1 MSDYSWTNFF
11 EILLKFVWST
21 HIPSMAMTLDT
32 QMTLA
37 LFEELLMALRA
48 NDVDGYKSWLVLG
61 IEELGRDVLVRLS
74 LTGWCP
80 YWWKREGQAYW
91 E

>member
-1 MSDYSWTNFF
+1 
-11 EILLKFVWST
+11 
-21 HIPSMAMTLDT
+21 
-32 QMTLA
+32 MTLA
-37 LFEELLMALRA
+37 LFQELLMALRA

-80 YWWKREGQAYW
+80 YWWKREGQAYGLAAGS
-91 E
+91 EALTLVQGAQQIRAKIQAVQLLTNI

>member
-48 NDVDGYKSWLVLG
+48 NDVDGY
-61 IEELGRDVLVRLS
+61 
-74 LTGWCP
+74 
-80 YWWKREGQAYW
+80 
-91 E
+91 

>member
-1 MSDYSWTNFF
+1 
-11 EILLKFVWST
+11 
-21 HIPSMAMTLDT
+21 
-32 QMTLA
+32 MTLA
-37 LFEELLMALRA
+37 LFQELLMALRA

-80 YWWKREGQAYW
+80 YWWKREGQAYGLAAGS
-91 E
+91 ELVVLTGYRKDGALC